1 MTVHKPIKKEILD
14 INQNLKRLIEDAKE
28 IPGST
33 GQCFDDWIEACGR
46 IKQQITED
54 KLRIAVVGPIK
65 SGKSTFLNALFQ
77 ADYLKRGA
85 GVITSIVTRINQG
98 PALKAELHFK
108 SLAEINRDIS
118 QAMILFPS
126 SGPQPNPDEFNI
138 LDDEKRLNLQTAL
151 DQLNPEL
158 LITNDVR
165 NINSILLASYLKGFE
180 RVQPIITSQT
190 LIRTYDQDH
199 FFEHMDF
206 AGNDHLAVYLKDI
219 TLEINT
225 RRLDQGVEIAD
236 CQGSDSPNPMHLA
249 MIQDY
254 LALSHLLVYVI
265 SSRTGLR
272 QADIKFLSM
281 IKKMGIMD
289 NTLFVFN
296 CDLSEHDAVTDLKH
310 LTEKLTEE
318 LAILKP
324 DPEIYAFSTLF
335 NLFRAQRHHLSPKD
349 LHRFDQWSHQE
360 DLALFSDTE
369 TLRFDNALAH
379 RLDGERYALLLK
391 NNLERLGAIS
401 SGLGNRISI
410 NHDILNRST
419 ADVTALNRK
428 IESHRQ
434 GIDAVKSMIRSTLD
448 GALQRIKSELRKDV
462 DQFFDERSGDILTE
476 ILEFISHYT
485 VPAAQYEE
493 NLKSGGFSNTMYMTF
508 QEFKQALDTF
518 IAESVIPRI
527 FRFVKQEEEKIITQL
542 NAVAGPF
549 EAMVENALSE
559 YTTALAG
566 VGISLKSEGHVGIR
580 LLDMDAIKTE
590 TGMTLPPLVAA
601 MRYSARIKTEAMMR
615 LGAYSFIGLFRK
627 ILKKSTKP
635 NRAQAINALKDSSRQ
650 MKRETRRSV
659 RFHFKDY
666 RENLKFQYIFKLLDA
681 SAKDIYDALFD
692 RFRGYATDLSQT
704 AELMGQ
710 EKIDRHQA
718 STLLTKMQQDVNSI
732 QTGIDQARERIEAL

>member
-1 MTVHKPIKKEILD
+1 MTVHKPIKKELLD

-33 GQCFDDWIEACGR
+33 GQCFDDWIEACSR

-180 RVQPIITSQT
+180 RVRPIITSQT

-225 RRLDQGVEIAD
+225 RRLDPGVEIAD

-349 LHRFDQWSHQE
+349 LHRFDQWSRQE

-379 RLDGERYALLLK
+379 RLDGKRYALLLK

-401 SGLGNRISI
+401 SGLGNRISL

-462 DQFFDERSGDILTE
+462 DQFFDERSGDVLTE

-493 NLKSGGFSNTMYMTF
+493 NLTSRGFSNTMYMTF

-518 IAESVIPRI
+518 IAEAIIPRI

-681 SAKDIYDALFD
+681 SAKEIYDALFD

-732 QTGIDQARERIEAL
+732 QTGVDQARKKIEAL